1 MGAPP
6 HETDGSSV
14 TFTSRK
20 VVCVSAR
27 TRRAAVAVVAAATAV
42 TTAWGTAAQAQS
54 PSHSVKNL
62 TPTKLHT
69 SDWKGKVPGLSSA
82 PTGRAAYFVQLS
94 GEGAVDAG
102 KVSGRTV
109 PGKVLDRRSVIT
121 GNADRAFASARGAD
135 PRAAKLYTT
144 TNLIPGFAVNTD
156 AAGVQALASRPD
168 VVKVSRIVPKT
179 ATNANTANLVHAL
192 NTWKFSGD
200 TGKGVRIGVIDTG
213 LDYTHADFGGPGTPA
228 AYDAALAADTAP
240 NWRSQLP
247 QLGKDKVLGGFDLA
261 GDDYNADPTSPD
273 YQPIPQPDQ
282 NPLDCNEHGT
292 HVAGI
297 AAGYG
302 VGKGGKTFTGSYA
315 NLDADK
321 LLQMRIGP
329 GMAPEAQLYS
339 LRVFGCAG
347 STDLVLEALDRAM
360 DPNGDGNTKD
370 HFDLINLSVGSDDGV
385 VDDPENAVVAA
396 LAAHGV
402 LPVISMGNG
411 GDNTDIGGAP
421 GNAQASLAVASSV
434 DSFQMRDGLEVNAP
448 ADVAGIS
455 AGQFSVAYDWANN
468 GPSGQPVTGDVV
480 KIPTTGAFDQ
490 PGATNN
496 TDGCAAL
503 SVDEAAAVTG
513 KVAWLYWD
521 DNDATRRC
529 GSVARSANVA
539 AAGATGAIFTSSLD
553 VFAAGITGSAT
564 IPVIQLPK
572 AQTDRLTPAVDA
584 GTLNVTFDGA
594 NQATVKDITP
604 AINDTLSS
612 FSSRGTHGSLGV
624 VKPDVTAPGDT
635 IASAGMGTGNNVL
648 VISGTSMASPLV
660 AGVSALVKSKH
671 PDWSPLWLKAAV
683 MNTAGHDV
691 WTGVGHTGDRY
702 APARV
707 GSGRVDAR
715 AAVSTK
721 SIAYTQ
727 GADQPVSASFGVVE
741 APVDEDSVT
750 RSKTIVVRN
759 LGNRPTKYKLSYDA
773 VNPGTGVTYSISP
786 KTLTVG
792 AHKKGT
798 ATLTM
803 KVVPTALTHRID
815 PTMQSAQSTAFGD
828 IGRQFVADSSGH
840 LLVTPTGKGALRVPV
855 YGAAKPVSETK
866 ASADGGTITFD
877 GAGVNQGTSLA
888 DAYASTASIMQL
900 GDESLQQPKC
910 TATIRSHCWT
920 NQSDRSGDIR
930 HVGAGTGTIFGDHMV
945 WFGIS
950 TWRDWATNNTM
961 TPYVD
966 IDVDGDGR
974 PDLETFA
981 QNFASAQGRTD
992 VFLVE
997 TVDLVTGDLL
1007 DVQAVNLFS
1016 DQLDTNVFDTNTILL
1031 PVDLDQVLANG
1042 GPDLTGA
1049 DTPVTYWGATHN
1061 GYTGADQDR
1070 TDPIDYNIGT
1080 PDLREASGLG
1090 LLDDQDG
1097 ASYTIEGS
1105 GKALVFHLYGES
1117 GERDEVVD
1125 VAPPAPPAG

>member
-1 MGAPP
+1 
-6 HETDGSSV
+6 V
-14 TFTSRK
+14 
-20 VVCVSAR
+20 
-27 TRRAAVAVVAAATAV
+27 AAIAAATAV
-42 TTAWGTAAQAQS
+42 TTVWGTAAQAQS

-62 TPTKLHT
+62 TPTRLNV
-69 SDWKGKVPGLSSA
+69 SDWKGKVPGLNSTPA
-82 PTGRAAYFVQLS
+82 GRAAYFVQLR

-109 PGKVLDRRSVIT
+109 PGKVLDRRSVIA

-135 PRAAKLYTT
+135 AHAAKLYTT

-156 AAGVQALASRPD
+156 AAGVKALASRSD
-168 VVKVSRIVPKT
+168 VVKVSRIIPKT

-213 LDYTHADFGGPGTPA
+213 LDYTHADFGGPGTSA
-228 AYDAALAADTAP
+228 AYDAALATDTSP
-240 NWRSQLP
+240 TWRSRLP

-261 GDDYNADPTSPD
+261 GDDYNADPTSAD
-273 YQPIPQPDQ
+273 YQPIPQPDK

-302 VGKGGKTFTGSYA
+302 VTKGGKTFSGKYA

-321 LLQMRIGP
+321 LMQMKIGP
-329 GMAPEAQLYS
+329 GMAPRAQLYS

-385 VDDPENAVVAA
+385 VDDPENAVVAS

-448 ADVAGIS
+448 ADVSGIS
-455 AGQFSVAYDWANN
+455 AGQFSVAYDWPNN

-480 KIPTTGAFDQ
+480 KIPATAPFDQ
-490 PGATNN
+490 PSATNN

-503 SVDEAAAVTG
+503 SPGETAAVVG

-529 GSVARSANVA
+529 GSVARSTNVA
-539 AAGATGAIFTSSLD
+539 NAGAVGAIFTSNLD

-584 GTLNVTFDGA
+584 NTLNVTFDGA

-660 AGVSALVKSKH
+660 AGVSALVKSQH
-671 PDWSPLWLKAAV
+671 PDWSPLWLKSAV
-683 MNTAGHDV
+683 MNTARHDV
-691 WTGVGHTGDRY
+691 WTGDGHTGDRF

-715 AAVSTK
+715 AAVRTT

-727 GADQPVSASFGVVE
+727 GANQPVSASFGVVE
-741 APVDEDSVT
+741 APVDNGPVT
-750 RSKTIVVRN
+750 RTKTIVVRN
-759 LGNRPTKYKLSYDA
+759 LSNKKASYKLSYDA
-773 VNPGTGVTYSISP
+773 VNVGTGVTYSISP
-786 KTLTVG
+786 KTLKVA

-803 KVVPTALTHRID
+803 TVDPTALTHKID
-815 PTMQSAQSTAFGD
+815 PTMQAQQSTAFGA
-828 IGRQFVADSSGH
+828 IPRQFVADSSGH
-840 LLVTPTGKGALRVPV
+840 LLVTPQGKQALRVPV

-866 ASADGGTITFD
+866 ASVTGDQITFT
-877 GAGVNQGTSLA
+877 GAGVAQGPGPGLT
-888 DAYASTASIMQL
+888 DAYLSTASIMEL
-900 GDESLQQPKC
+900 GDESLQQPQC
-910 TATIRSHCWT
+910 TATIRSNCWT
-920 NQSDRSGDIR
+920 NQSDRSGDIH
-930 HVGAGTGTIFGDHMV
+930 HVGAGSGTIGGDRMV

-997 TVDLVTGDLL
+997 TVDLVTGDLY
-1007 DVQAVNLFS
+1007 DVEVANLAS

-1031 PVDLDQVLANG
+1031 PVDLDAVLANG

-1049 DTPVTYWGATHN
+1049 DTPITYWGATHN

-1070 TDPIDYNIGT
+1070 SDPIDYNIGS
-1080 PDLREASGLG
+1080 PALREASGDG
-1090 LLDDQDG
+1090 LIDDQDG
-1097 ASYTIEGS
+1097 AAYTIEGS
-1105 GKALVFHLYGES
+1105 GKALVFHMYGES

-1125 VAPPAPPAG
+1125 VAAPPPPPAP

>member
-1 MGAPP
+1 
-6 HETDGSSV
+6 
-14 TFTSRK
+14 
-20 VVCVSAR
+20 
-27 TRRAAVAVVAAATAV
+27 VVAAATAV

-54 PSHSVKNL
+54 SSHSVKNL
-62 TPTKLHT
+62 TPTQLKA
-69 SDWKGKVPGLSSA
+69 SAWKGKVPGLSSA
-82 PTGRAAYFVQLS
+82 PTGRAAYFVQLR
-94 GEGAVDAG
+94 GPGAVDAG

-109 PGKVLDRRSVIT
+109 PGKVLDQRSVIT
-121 GNADRAFASARGAD
+121 GNADRAFSSARSAD
-135 PRAAKLYTT
+135 GQAVKLYTT

-156 AAGVQALASRPD
+156 AAGVKALASRPD

-200 TGKGVRIGVIDTG
+200 TGSGVRIGIIDTG
-213 LDYTHADFGGPGTPA
+213 LDYTHADFGGPGTAA
-228 AYDAALAADTAP
+228 AYDAALAHDTAA

-261 GDDYNADPTSPD
+261 GDDYNADPTSD
-273 YQPIPQPDQ
+273 AYQPIPHPDQ

-302 VGKGGKTFTGSYA
+302 VKKGGKTFTGKYA
-315 NLDADK
+315 NLTSDS
-321 LLQMRIGP
+321 LMQMRIGP
-329 GMAPEAQLYS
+329 GMAPKAQLYS
-339 LRVFGCAG
+339 LRVFGCDG

-360 DPNGDGNTKD
+360 DPNQDGNTKD

-448 ADVAGIS
+448 ADVAGIA
-455 AGQFSVAYDWANN
+455 AGQFSVAYDWAGN
-468 GPSGQPVTGDVV
+468 GPTHQPVTGDVV
-480 KIPTTGAFDQ
+480 KIPGAFG
-490 PGATNN
+490 PGANN
-496 TDGCAAL
+496 SDGCDPL
-503 SVDEAAAVTG
+503 SPTEAAAVTG

-521 DNDATRRC
+521 DNDATRQC
-529 GSVARSANVA
+529 GSAGRSANVA
-539 AAGATGAIFTSSLD
+539 AAGAVGSIFTSNLD
-553 VFAAGITGSAT
+553 VFAAGITGSAV

-671 PDWSPLWLKAAV
+671 PDWSPLWLKSAV
-683 MNTAGHDV
+683 MNTATHDV
-691 WTGVGHTGDRY
+691 WTGDSHTGDRY

-715 AAVSTK
+715 AAVRTT
-721 SIAYTQ
+721 SIAYTK
-727 GADQPVSASFGVVE
+727 GANQPVSASFGVVE
-741 APVDEDSVT
+741 APIDEDAFT
-750 RSKTIVVRN
+750 KSKTIVVRN
-759 LGNRPTKYKLSYDA
+759 LGNSPVTYKLAYDA
-773 VNPGTGVTYSISP
+773 VNAGTGVTYSVSP
-786 KTLTVG
+786 RVLKVG
-792 AHKKGT
+792 AHQKGT
-798 ATLTM
+798 ATLAMT
-803 KVVPTALTHRID
+803 VHPAALTHKID
-815 PTMQSAQSTAFGD
+815 PTMQAAQSTAFGD

-840 LLVTPTGKGALRVPV
+840 LLVTPTGKAALRVPV
-855 YGAAKPVSETK
+855 YGAVKPVSETK
-866 ASADGGTITFD
+866 ASVTGDQLTLNGT
-877 GAGVNQGTSLA
+877 GVSQGTSLD
-888 DAYASTASIMQL
+888 DAYVSTASIMEL
-900 GDESLQQPKC
+900 GDESLQQPEC
-910 TATIRSHCWT
+910 TATIRANCWT
-920 NQSDRSGDIR
+920 NQSDRSGDIH
-930 HVGAGTGTIFGDHMV
+930 HVGAGSGTIFGTDKMA

-997 TVDLVTGDLL
+997 TVDLVTGDLY
-1007 DVQAVNLFS
+1007 DVEVANLFS
-1016 DQLDTNVFDTNTILL
+1016 DQVDTNVFDTNTILL
-1031 PVDLDQVLANG
+1031 PIDLDAVLANG
-1042 GPDLTGA
+1042 GPDLTGV
-1049 DTPVTYWGATHN
+1049 DTPITYWGATHN

-1070 TDPIDYNIGT
+1070 SDPIDYNIGS
-1080 PDLREASGLG
+1080 PALREASGDG
-1090 LLDDQDG
+1090 LVDDQGG

-1105 GKALVFHLYGES
+1105 GKALVFHMYGEA

-1125 VAPPAPPAG
+1125 VAAPPPPTP

>member
-1 MGAPP
+1 V
-6 HETDGSSV
+6 SS
-14 TFTSRK
+14 
-20 VVCVSAR
+20 R

-54 PSHSVKNL
+54 ASHRFDNL
-62 TPTKLHT
+62 TPTKLKV
-69 SDWKGKVPGLSSA
+69 SDWQGKVPSLGSTPA
-82 PTGRAAYFVQLS
+82 GRAAYFVQLR
-94 GEGAVDAG
+94 GQGAVDAG
-102 KVSGRTV
+102 KVAGRPV
-109 PGKVLDRRSVIT
+109 PGKVLSQRAVIT

-135 PRAAKLYTT
+135 AKAVKLYTT
-144 TNLIPGFAVNTD
+144 TNLIPGLAVNTD
-156 AAGVQALASRPD
+156 AAGVKALAQRAD
-168 VVKVSRIVPKT
+168 VVKVSRIIPKT

-192 NTWKFSGD
+192 NTWKFAGD
-200 TGKGVRIGVIDTG
+200 TGQGVRIGVIDTG
-213 LDYTHADFGGPGTPA
+213 LDYTHADFGGPGTTA
-228 AYDAALAADTAP
+228 AYDAALAADTTA
-240 NWRSQLP
+240 NWRSKLP
-247 QLGKDKVLGGFDLA
+247 QLGKDKVLGGFDFA
-261 GDDYNADPTSPD
+261 GDDYNANPTADS
-273 YQPIPQPDQ
+273 YQPIPHPDQ

-302 VGKGGKTFTGSYA
+302 VGKGGKTFTGKYA
-315 NLDADK
+315 NLDADR
-321 LLQMRIGP
+321 LMQMRIGP
-329 GMAPEAQLYS
+329 GMAPQAKLYS

-347 STDLVLEALDRAM
+347 STDLVMEALDRAM
-360 DPNGDGNTKD
+360 DPNNDGNTAD

-434 DSFQMRDGLEVNAP
+434 DSFQMRDGLEVNTP
-448 ADVAGIS
+448 ADVQGIA
-455 AGQFSVAYDWANN
+455 AGQFSVAYDWPNN

-480 KIPTTGAFDQ
+480 KIPTAGAFDQ
-490 PGATNN
+490 PGPTNN

-503 SVDEAAAVTG
+503 SPDEAAAVAG
-513 KVAWLYWD
+513 KIAWLYWD

-529 GSVARSANVA
+529 GSVGRSGNVA
-539 AAGATGAIFTSSLD
+539 AAGAIGAIFTSDLD
-553 VFAAGITGSAT
+553 VFAAGITGSTT

-671 PDWSPLWLKAAV
+671 PDWSPLWLKSAV
-683 MNTAGHDV
+683 MNTARHDV
-691 WTGVGHTGDRY
+691 WTGNGHTGDRY

-715 AAVSTK
+715 AAVRTT

-727 GADQPVSASFGVVE
+727 GANQPVSASFGVVE
-741 APVDEDSVT
+741 APITEDSVT
-750 RSKTIVVRN
+750 RTKTIVVRN
-759 LGNRPTKYKLSYDA
+759 LGNQKATYKLSYDA
-773 VNPGTGVTYSISP
+773 VNAGPGVTYSISP
-786 KTLTVG
+786 STLKIDG
-792 AHKKGT
+792 HEKGT

-803 KVVPTALTHRID
+803 TVDPAALTHTID
-815 PTMQSAQSTAFGD
+815 PTMQAQQSTAFGD
-828 IGRQFVADSSGH
+828 ITRQFVADSSGH
-840 LLVTPTGKGALRVPV
+840 LLVTPQGKAALRVPV

-866 ASADGGTITFD
+866 AAAEGDQITFT
-877 GAGVNQGTSLA
+877 GAGVSQGTSLA
-888 DAYASTASIMQL
+888 DAYQSFASIMQL
-900 GDESLQQPKC
+900 GDESLQQPQC
-910 TATIRSHCWT
+910 TATIRSNCWT
-920 NQSDRSGDIR
+920 NQSDRSGDIHR
-930 HVGAGTGTIFGDHMV
+930 VGAGSGTIFGTDKMV

-1007 DVQAVNLFS
+1007 DVETANIAS
-1016 DQLDTNVFDTNTILL
+1016 DQIDTNVFDTNTILL
-1031 PVDLDQVLANG
+1031 PVDLDAVLANG
-1042 GPDLTGA
+1042 GPDLTGV
-1049 DTPVTYWGATHN
+1049 DTPITYWGATHN

-1070 TDPIDYNIGT
+1070 TDPIDYNIGS
-1080 PDLREASGLG
+1080 PDLREASGDG
-1090 LLDDQDG
+1090 LLNDQG
-1097 ASYTIEGS
+1097 GLSYTIEGS

-1125 VAPPAPPAG
+1125 VTAPPPPPTP